1 MDTLVNYTYQTLVE
15 VATKVATDNFTK
27 EIPQKENSFAKVAPL
42 LFDDFGDPVVV
53 EADAEYG
60 ADVYDLLGSIE
71 SKARYNY
78 YAVFTCGWA
87 SPINKDRDE
96 NDQVAPSQHP
106 ERRRVQLVL
115 VTSRDGKQASAMR
128 FDNDTELVTDDGN
141 ARGSLAEAFA
151 DIFSQFAGVAQ
162 TIVWATP
169 KELGGPEAVF
179 TPGPTRKLN
188 NNSIYRLLD
197 SLINGIMYK

>member
-1 MDTLVNYTYQTLVE
+1 MDTLTKNTYLTVLE
-15 VATKVATDNFTK
+15 VAKQVATDNFTN
-27 EIPQKENSFAKVAPL
+27 EIPKNGNSFAKVVPL
-42 LFDDFGDPVVV
+42 LFDDCGNPVVM
-53 EADAEYG
+53 EADADYG
-60 ADVYDLLGSIE
+60 GDVYDLLE
-71 SKARYNY
+71 SVKTKAKYNH

-87 SPINKDRDE
+87 SPINKDQDE
-96 NDQVAPSQHP
+96 SDQVAPSQHP

-115 VTSRDGKQASAMR
+115 VTSRKGKQASAMR

-179 TPGPTRKLN
+179 APGPTRKLN

>member
-1 MDTLVNYTYQTLVE
+1 MNTLVNYTYQTLVE

-42 LFDDFGDPVVV
+42 LFDDFGNPVVV

-60 ADVYDLLGSIE
+60 ADVYDLLDSIE

-87 SPINKDRDE
+87 SPRDNSDDDNE
-96 NDQVAPSQHP
+96 IAPSQHP

-115 VTSRDGKQASAMR
+115 VTSRDGNQASALR
-128 FDNDTELVTDDGN
+128 FDNESKLVTDDGC

-151 DIFSQFAGVAQ
+151 DIFS
-162 TIVWATP
+162 
-169 KELGGPEAVF
+169 
-179 TPGPTRKLN
+179 
-188 NNSIYRLLD
+188 
-197 SLINGIMYK
+197 

>member
-87 SPINKDRDE
+87 SPINKDQDE

-115 VTSRDGKQASAMR
+115 VTSRDGNQASAMR

>member
-87 SPINKDRDE
+87 SPINKDQDE

-115 VTSRDGKQASAMR
+115 VTSRDGNQASALR
-128 FDNDTELVTDDGN
+128 FDNESELVTDDGC

-151 DIFSQFAGVAQ
+151 DIFS
-162 TIVWATP
+162 
-169 KELGGPEAVF
+169 
-179 TPGPTRKLN
+179 
-188 NNSIYRLLD
+188 
-197 SLINGIMYK
+197 